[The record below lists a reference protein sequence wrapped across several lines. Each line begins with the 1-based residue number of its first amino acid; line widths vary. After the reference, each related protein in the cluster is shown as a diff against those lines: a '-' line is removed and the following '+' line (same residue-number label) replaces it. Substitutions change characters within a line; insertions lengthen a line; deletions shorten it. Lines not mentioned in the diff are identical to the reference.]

1 MTQSGASRLRVLWA
15 GWRKS
20 YVSGETLP
28 EENIQSPPALSIFE
42 NIFTGESDASTNYVL
57 YEGTFC
63 AAILNKYP
71 YVSGHTLVLPKR
83 ATPDLTRLSNE
94 ENAELWEITNKAVKA
109 ITEAYHPDG
118 INVGINIGKA
128 AGASIP
134 EHLHVHCLPRWEGD
148 TTFLTS
154 IAEARMI
161 PETLTS
167 SYQRL
172 KEVWPIG

>member
-20 YVSGETLP
+20 YVSGEVQN
-28 EENIQSPPALSIFE
+28 EENVQPLPTSSIFE
-42 NIFTGESDASTNYVL
+42 NIFTGESDTGSNYVL

-83 ATPDLTRLSNE
+83 AIPDLIHLSNE
-94 ENAELWEITNKAVKA
+94 ESAELWEITNKAVKA
-109 ITEAYHPDG
+109 ITEAYQPDG
-118 INVGINIGKA
+118 INVGMNIGKA

-172 KEVWPIG
+172 KEVWPAS

>member
-1 MTQSGASRLRVLWA
+1 MRQSRLGVMWA

-20 YVSGETLP
+20 YVSGEVQT
-28 EENIQSPPALSIFE
+28 EENAQAEPTTSIFE
-42 NIFTGESDASTNYVL
+42 SIFTGRSDADANYVL
-57 YEGTFC
+57 YEGAFC

-83 ATPDLTRLSNE
+83 AIADLTLLSDE
-94 ENAELWEITNKAVKA
+94 ESAELWEITNKAVNA
-109 ITEAYHPDG
+109 ITEAYQPDG
-118 INVGINIGKA
+118 INVGMNIGKA

-161 PETLTS
+161 PEALTS

-172 KEVWPIG
+172 KDVWPAG

>member
-1 MTQSGASRLRVLWA
+1 MTQSGTSRLRVLWA

-20 YVSGETLP
+20 YVSGEIDSQ
-28 EENIQSPPALSIFE
+28 ENMQSPPASSIFE
-42 NIFTGESDASTNYVL
+42 NIFTGESDAGANYIL

-83 ATPDLTRLSNE
+83 ATPDLMSLSNE
-94 ENAELWEITNKAVKA
+94 ENTELWEITNKAVKA
-109 ITEAYHPDG
+109 ITAAYHPDG
-118 INVGINIGKA
+118 INVGMNIGKA

>member
-1 MTQSGASRLRVLWA
+1 MTQSGASGLRVLWA

-20 YVSGETLP
+20 YVSGEVQTDVNVQTLP
-28 EENIQSPPALSIFE
+28 TSSIFE
-42 NIFTGESDASTNYVL
+42 SIFAGESDTGSDYVL
-57 YEGTFC
+57 FEGTFC
-63 AAILNKYP
+63 AAILNIYP

-83 ATPDLTRLSNE
+83 AVPDLTRLSNE
-94 ENAELWEITNKAVKA
+94 ESTELWEITNKAVKA
-109 ITEAYHPDG
+109 ITDAYHPDG
-118 INVGINIGKA
+118 INVGMNIGKA

-172 KEVWPIG
+172 KEAWPAG